1 MNVTFTRHWLLALAL
16 PLLLTACGNSE
27 PDQRAAFKQFL
38 QTRIIDKPGVHVPK
52 LTPDE
57 SKAFGDYASH
67 YAVIADFNSGMDAS
81 VKPLGGLVQKGAFR
95 SLGDVIERRDDLK
108 AVQSGLNDM
117 VTQLK
122 QQLAKADTAHA
133 QLKQPDDLKP
143 VYDSA
148 YDRTVSVPANT
159 FLTVL
164 PQVNSTLDTGLK
176 VADYVEAHKSQIEIN
191 GAVVQV
197 KDAKVQAELNGLL
210 QELNAKARQV
220 QDAQTRLQSVM
231 LGR

>member
-1 MNVTFTRHWLLALAL
+1 
-16 PLLLTACGNSE
+16 
-27 PDQRAAFKQFL
+27 
-38 QTRIIDKPGVHVPK
+38 
-52 LTPDE
+52 
-57 SKAFGDYASH
+57 
-67 YAVIADFNSGMDAS
+67 
-81 VKPLGGLVQKGAFR
+81 
-95 SLGDVIERRDDLK
+95 
-108 AVQSGLNDM
+108 
-117 VTQLK
+117 
-122 QQLAKADTAHA
+122 LAKADTAHA

-159 FLTVL
+159 FLTVV